1 MIRISNERYSWSKL
15 GVDMGDLSPMAS
27 VSVVNASLKPVDP
40 RFFEDVDLMT
50 LELNGNPQI
59 FRNTKSPIL
68 FSECLMFDC
77 EDCGIRRIHKS
88 TFSGMPRL
96 IILNLSHNKM
106 VDVDEKSFASHSKL
120 ENITLSHNHLR
131 DVPDL
136 QPQLPKLIKLT
147 LSFNRFLDFEDNEPI
162 LDQPNLRELYL
173 DNCAIQRIYSKSFSK
188 LPNIRIISMKF
199 NPIVY
204 ISRGSFVLN
213 NHLLNI
219 NVDDPSILRYSV
231 IPYTKR
237 EDYQPTVVLNS
248 GWFGVVGVL
257 RCFVFIK
264 F

>member
-1 MIRISNERYSWSKL
+1 MADMTPMI
-15 GVDMGDLSPMAS
+15 S

-40 RFFEDVDLMT
+40 RFFEDVDLIK
-50 LELNGNPQI
+50 LELNGNPQM
-59 FRNTKSPIL
+59 FRNTISPIL
-68 FSECLMFDC
+68 LSDCLIFDC
-77 EDCGIRRIHKS
+77 ENCGIRKIHKS
-88 TFSGMPRL
+88 TFSGMSRL
-96 IILNLSHNKM
+96 IILNLSNNKM
-106 VDVDEKSFASHSKL
+106 VDVDEKAFASHSKL

-136 QPQLPKLIKLT
+136 QPHLPKLIRLT

-188 LPNIRIISMKF
+188 LPNIRIISMKS

-248 GWFGVVGVL
+248 G
-257 RCFVFIK
+257 
-264 F
+264 